1 MNSCTLQE
9 ILLFAFLLGI
19 RGENLTYSHVCLSS
33 CACKG
38 IYTRSFQLE
47 SLHSQANRFP
57 CFQSSKIQQNAFS
70 KMSNYSLKQMSPEST
85 LNWLQACCF
94 SVVSIF
100 CEEGQTRWISWTQ
113 RFKWLW
119 YGYKPRTVLIKT
131 FWLSFDISW
140 SDCSFRPIRWN

>member
-47 SLHSQANRFP
+47 SLHSQASCFP

-94 SVVSIF
+94 LVVPIF
-100 CEEGQTRWISWTQ
+100 CEEGQTRWISWALITCRKVQ
-113 RFKWLW
+113 MTLVWIQAKNSVDQN
-119 YGYKPRTVLIKT
+119 VLII
-131 FWLSFDISW
+131 FWYLMVWLLF
-140 SDCSFRPIRWN
+140 